1 MLGPS
6 YFIWKQNKEWY
17 EIYDEIETED
27 DYSYKIRLTDQAP
40 PEAVESFKRY
50 QAKMEYARKN
60 GIIY

>member
-6 YFIWKQNKEWY
+6 YFVWKQNKEWY
-17 EIYDEIETED
+17 EKYDFNEED
-27 DYSYKIRLTDQAP
+27 GSYKIRLTDKAP